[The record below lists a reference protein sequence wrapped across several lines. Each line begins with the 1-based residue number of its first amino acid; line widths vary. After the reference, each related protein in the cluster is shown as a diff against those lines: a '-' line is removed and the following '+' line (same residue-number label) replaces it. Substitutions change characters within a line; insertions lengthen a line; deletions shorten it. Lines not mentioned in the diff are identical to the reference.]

1 MITSASENAE
11 TLKGLAS
18 TKKVSIKGTLMQIWK
33 SLHIFVSWKF
43 RILDPKNSRVI
54 RP

>member
-1 MITSASENAE
+1 MVTSASENVE
-11 TLKGLAS
+11 KVS

-33 SLHIFVSWKF
+33 SLHIFAFLKF
-43 RILDPKNSRVI
+43 RIVDPKNSRVI

>member
-1 MITSASENAE
+1 MVTSASENVE
-11 TLKGLAS
+11 TLKGMSS

-33 SLHIFVSWKF
+33 SLHIFASLKF
-43 RILDPKNSRVI
+43 RIVDPKNSRVI